1 MIDEKVQKQRDAI
14 AAQMAKQIQLEI
26 DTELIKSLVDAAT
39 LENSKLIR
47 EAFKELDMAQANG
60 REPADWALEQIANA
74 L

>member
-14 AAQMAKQIQLEI
+14 TAQMAKQIQL
-26 DTELIKSLVDAAT
+26 
-39 LENSKLIR
+39 R